1 MLSRRSLVGTLAG
14 LVVIGLVVIV
24 VGPRR
29 LNQLGEIRPEGIALV
44 VLATAA
50 IGVLSAEKWRAA
62 IEVTTLEAAPR
73 TLELFRVVTAG
84 RLVGQLFH
92 QDVGAAVTQTAYLN
106 RGRGVPAG
114 TAALSVLLDRALDAL
129 ALLALL
135 PASAL
140 YATGVL
146 DAAAAAGLA
155 AASAAALVT
164 AGALG
169 ERRLLGAVDAA
180 RAATSRGWRR
190 LRSRSAGMEQGLA
203 TPAGRLAV
211 GRIELALLLL
221 LSLLRVVTVAARVWF
236 VGFAV
241 GADLSPTTA
250 LLLTPVA
257 QLTLV
262 VRLLSAGLGVY
273 EAGWYGLLAARGV
286 AANDAL
292 SIVVTHRLLTA
303 VALIAIV
310 AATEVVWQ
318 TLRRGQTRPRSALEP
333 D

>member
-1 MLSRRSLVGTLAG
+1 M
-14 LVVIGLVVIV
+14 
-24 VGPRR
+24 
-29 LNQLGEIRPEGIALV
+29 
-44 VLATAA
+44 
-50 IGVLSAEKWRAA
+50 
-62 IEVTTLEAAPR
+62 
-73 TLELFRVVTAG
+73 
-84 RLVGQLFH
+84 
-92 QDVGAAVTQTAYLN
+92 
-106 RGRGVPAG
+106 
-114 TAALSVLLDRALDAL
+114 
-129 ALLALL
+129 
-135 PASAL
+135 
-140 YATGVL
+140 
-146 DAAAAAGLA
+146 
-155 AASAAALVT
+155 
-164 AGALG
+164 
-169 ERRLLGAVDAA
+169 
-180 RAATSRGWRR
+180 
-190 LRSRSAGMEQGLA
+190 
-203 TPAGRLAV
+203 

-241 GADLSPTTA
+241 GADFSPTTA

-262 VRLLSAGLGVY
+262 VPLLPAGLGVY